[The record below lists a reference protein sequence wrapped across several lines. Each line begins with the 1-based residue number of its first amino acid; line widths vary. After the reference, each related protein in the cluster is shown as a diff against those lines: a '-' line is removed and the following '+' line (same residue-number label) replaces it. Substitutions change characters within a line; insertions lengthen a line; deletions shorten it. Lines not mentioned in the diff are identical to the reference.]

1 MVEPFSLL
9 LWLAAALSFLTYG
22 LYKEDANLGVGLVL
36 CFIVIVNGFIHFFYS
51 EISKPVVSCFKDF
64 EPFQVLVVRNGDEM
78 YI

>member
-36 CFIVIVNGFIHFFYS
+36 CFIVIVNGFIHFF
-51 EISKPVVSCFKDF
+51 
-64 EPFQVLVVRNGDEM
+64 
-78 YI
+78 